1 MKPATVADLVALRRR
16 PHRRVFFPTET
27 MLASSY
33 QPLIVSGRS
42 MLGPLGNEQVTLVL
56 RDNGVR
62 GFVQAHKRPHFPE
75 IDVSYLAT
83 FRSRDGTALDGDT
96 TFRMLEGLIERAGH
110 ARIERIFATVVPRFD
125 DMAEVLRQLGFQPYT
140 QQHIWMLPEPVIEAG
155 SSLLALRRQ
164 YRRDVWAIQE
174 LYIRSTPRH
183 VQHAEGGG
191 SERWQLPRP
200 RRTWG
205 WRQQAWVLGDD
216 GTLNMYVHALSGPRA
231 HVLRMLCDPDLRHN
245 AAPMLRYALSRIEE
259 PRTVFAITRAYQAEL
274 AGALEEVGFR
284 LRGEQTLFVKQLAIR
299 QPQLVTVPTL

>member
-1 MKPATVADLVALRRR
+1 
-16 PHRRVFFPTET
+16 

-125 DMAEVLRQLGFQPYT
+125 DMAEVLRQRRMELGMSQAD
-140 QQHIWMLPEPVIEAG
+140 LADAAG
-155 SSLLALRRQ
+155 VDKRQIRR
-164 YRRDVWAIQE
+164 YE
-174 LYIRSTPRH
+174 T
-183 VQHAEGGG
+183 
-191 SERWQLPRP
+191 
-200 RRTWG
+200 
-205 WRQQAWVLGDD
+205 
-216 GTLNMYVHALSGPRA
+216 
-231 HVLRMLCDPDLRHN
+231 
-245 AAPMLRYALSRIEE
+245 
-259 PRTVFAITRAYQAEL
+259 
-274 AGALEEVGFR
+274 
-284 LRGEQTLFVKQLAIR
+284 GEQQPVLSVAVAIADE
-299 QPQLVTVPTL
+299 